1 MWREGN
7 SHFCEWMNEYAKLLG
22 ELDRMT
28 KRMVFESYG
37 VDMERCD
44 CFIESSNYLL
54 RCLKY
59 RAPQM
64 DEEIFGLQ
72 SHTDLTL
79 ISVVHQLNNLN
90 GLEIKLK
97 DGEWTGVDASP
108 SMFVVMAGDALNV
121 WSNGKIRP
129 CEHRVI
135 MNAKQTRYSTGLFSF
150 YSKVM
155 EIPEEL
161 VNEQHPLRYKPTFGH
176 YDYLSFLDK
185 EKIKEF
191 YPRIQAYCG
200 I

>member
-1 MWREGN
+1 
-7 SHFCEWMNEYAKLLG
+7 MNEYAKLLG

-64 DEEIFGLQ
+64 DEENVGLQ

-121 WSNGKIRP
+121 SIINGPELPVIFSLQLVAICGHP
-129 CEHRVI
+129 HLGQPTTRVI
-135 MNAKQTRYSTGLFSF
+135 CDSL
-150 YSKVM
+150 
-155 EIPEEL
+155 
-161 VNEQHPLRYKPTFGH
+161 
-176 YDYLSFLDK
+176 
-185 EKIKEF
+185 
-191 YPRIQAYCG
+191 
-200 I
+200 